1 MRPQHAV
8 PTTRETPGTRPAMTW
23 TTRNAAATGVC
34 GNAGDPAREI
44 PAQLDVSPPLK
55 TASVMADTPDDRPRS
70 RMEADKIMLPDAKST
85 ARDEPVEITQTLT
98 TISPQAV
105 RLPSDL
111 GLAGQHAR
119 VAVTRPDCA
128 IGRMPGFAS
137 GPMGGPPGRDPG
149 TSRIGEADL
158 FWRSLGLAFEHPG
171 RHAVTVSVIWNA
183 QGIPYRL
190 RGCVAVWTDHRFDEA
205 DSKGGRA
212 AAAPR
217 SGVAVGPGGV
227 PQPLEEG
234 ARRIGAV
241 TDQYPDQAS
250 LTTSGACTHQ

>member
-1 MRPQHAV
+1 VRPQYAV

-34 GNAGDPAREI
+34 GNVGDPARGI

-70 RMEADKIMLPDAKST
+70 RMEADKIMLPDTKST
-85 ARDEPVEITQTLT
+85 APDEPVEITQTLT

-128 IGRMPGFAS
+128 IAGCPALRPDRWVALRGGTRVQATSGKPAS
-137 GPMGGPPGRDPG
+137 SGGP
-149 TSRIGEADL
+149 
-158 FWRSLGLAFEHPG
+158 WGLHSNTQA
-171 RHAVTVSVIWNA
+171 
-183 QGIPYRL
+183 GIP
-190 RGCVAVWTDHRFDEA
+190 
-205 DSKGGRA
+205 
-212 AAAPR
+212 
-217 SGVAVGPGGV
+217 
-227 PQPLEEG
+227 
-234 ARRIGAV
+234 
-241 TDQYPDQAS
+241 
-250 LTTSGACTHQ
+250 